1 MVANLNMVSGRG
13 AAMFY
18 AGEAPWH
25 GLGTK
30 VEGALTAEEAIKAAQ
45 LDWKVLEEPVFDRK
59 GTELPAFKLL
69 RRSDTGHVFYVPKKT
84 YQPIQNAD
92 TFKFLDGLVAAGG
105 AKYVTAGALGD
116 GERVWILAEI
126 KNCDVRILKTDD
138 VVKPYLLAAN
148 SHDGTLS
155 FWIMPTPIRVVCQNT
170 FQLALSERL
179 EKGFKILHR
188 AGFEGRIRDAR
199 EALGIVV
206 SYYDGLGET
215 LNGLASRQIGVE
227 ALKDYYTR
235 LVPDNPEAES
245 HSRTEK
251 IRGTME
257 RLFVEGR
264 GQEIEGVKGSW
275 WAAVNGVTEYV
286 DHERTVRG
294 SDDENRTE
302 RRTASILFGSG
313 AALKRRA
320 LSLAVELTTA

>member
-1 MVANLNMVSGRG
+1 MVANLNTVGG
-13 AAMFY
+13 KAAMFA
-18 AGEAPWH
+18 AGKAPWH

-45 LDWKVLEEPVFDRK
+45 LDWKVLEEPVFDGQGR
-59 GTELPAFKLL
+59 ELPAFKLL
-69 RRSDTGHVFYVPKKT
+69 RREDTGRVFYVPKKT
-84 YQPIQNAD
+84 YQPIQNRE
-92 TFKFLDGLVAAGG
+92 TFKFLDDLVATGA
-105 AKYVTAGALGD
+105 AKYVTAGALGA

-126 KNCDVRILKTDD
+126 QKCDVRILSTDD

-155 FWIMPTPIRVVCQNT
+155 FWVMPTAIRVVCQNT
-170 FQLALSERL
+170 FQSALSERF
-179 EKGFKILHR
+179 EKGFRILHR

-199 EALGIVV
+199 AALGIVV
-206 SYYDGLGET
+206 KYYDGLGET
-215 LNGLASRQIGVE
+215 LNALASRQIGVE

-257 RLFVEGR
+257 QLFVEGR
-264 GQEIEGVKGSW
+264 GQEIDGVRGSW
-275 WAAVNGVTEYV
+275 WAAYNGVTEYV

-294 SDDENRTE
+294 ADDENRTE

-313 AALKRRA
+313 AQLKRRA
-320 LSLAVELTTA
+320 LSLAVEITTA